1 MTSAVKK
8 KPGGLW
14 SISEDLHKMEK
25 ILFIAGIVHKNVRTQ
40 VFFSKTAGRRTTE
53 VIIFGGAEMWGVRGG
68 ARGTCNCSIA
78 GNKIEASLIVKL
90 N

>member
-8 KPGGLW
+8 KPRGLW

-25 ILFIAGIVHKNVRTQ
+25 FLFIAGIVHKNVRTQ
-40 VFFSKTAGRRTTE
+40 VFFLETAGRRTTE
-53 VIIFGGAEMWGVRGG
+53 VIIFGGAEMWGREDVQSQY
-68 ARGTCNCSIA
+68 CW
-78 GNKIEASLIVKL
+78 KQIEASVIVTP